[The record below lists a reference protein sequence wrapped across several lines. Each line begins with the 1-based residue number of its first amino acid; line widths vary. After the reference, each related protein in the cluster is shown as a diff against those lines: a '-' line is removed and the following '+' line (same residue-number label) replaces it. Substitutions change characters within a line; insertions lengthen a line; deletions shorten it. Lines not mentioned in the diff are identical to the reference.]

1 MLNEDKGSNLSHV
14 TYNYLKNIV
23 YCSKIRHIASR
34 PFTRNVEPEKY
45 VINLFHT
52 KKAFSPKISKHYL
65 LPWDSNSSQKATTL

>member
-1 MLNEDKGSNLSHV
+1 MRIHFPYEHMLNEDKGSDLSHV

-23 YCSKIRHIASR
+23 YCPEIRHIASR

-52 KKAFSPKISKHYL
+52 QKSVLSK
-65 LPWDSNSSQKATTL
+65 DF